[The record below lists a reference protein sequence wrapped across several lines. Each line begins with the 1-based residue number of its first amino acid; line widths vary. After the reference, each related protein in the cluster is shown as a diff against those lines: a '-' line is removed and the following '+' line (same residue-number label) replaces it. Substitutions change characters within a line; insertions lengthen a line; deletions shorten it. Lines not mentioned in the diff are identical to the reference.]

1 MGTSAS
7 PRPEDSVETLA
18 EVLAEGLDVGS
29 MTKIYALANQK
40 GGVGKTTTAVN
51 LGAYLALNGMRVL
64 LIDIDPQAN
73 ATSSLGFDKNDLPS
87 SIYDAI
93 INKVPIAEI
102 ILLTDHFCLELVPS
116 SPALAGAEVEI
127 VGLLAREHLLRK
139 AIAPV
144 VERYDYVL
152 IDCPPSLGLLTINA
166 LTAAADGVII
176 PVQCEY
182 LALEGLTQLIY
193 TINLVRD
200 NLNPGLR
207 TRGLLM
213 TMYDTRTN
221 LSRQVVEEVRAHFAD
236 KVFDTIIPRNVRLS
250 EAPSH
255 GETILS
261 YDPQSAGGLTYR
273 DLARELIT
281 SDDLR
286 LEADSD

>member
-1 MGTSAS
+1 MS
-7 PRPEDSVETLA
+7 
-18 EVLAEGLDVGS
+18 
-29 MTKIYALANQK
+29 KIYALANQK

-64 LIDIDPQAN
+64 VIDVDPQAN
-73 ATSSLGFDKNDLPS
+73 ATSCLGLDKNNLPL
-87 SIYDAI
+87 SIYDAL
-93 INKVPIAEI
+93 INKTPLTEI

-116 SPALAGAEVEI
+116 SPALAGAEVEM
-127 VGLLAREHLLRK
+127 VGLLAREHLLRR

-182 LALEGLTQLIY
+182 LALEGLTLLVH
-193 TINLVRD
+193 TINLVRE
-200 NLNPGLR
+200 NLNPDLR
-207 TRGLLM
+207 IRGLLM

-221 LSRQVVEEVRAHFAD
+221 LARQVVEEVHKHFPD
-236 KVFDTIIPRNVRLS
+236 KVFNTIISRNVRLS

-261 YDPQSAGGLTYR
+261 YDPQSTGGLTYR
-273 DLARELIT
+273 DLAQELIMGDEGSWNLKNSQSPKAPGT
-281 SDDLR
+281 TGK
-286 LEADSD
+286 